1 MSINIF
7 LNTLIH
13 ILILVLLFSFF
24 LNNRDNTNSVIF
36 ILAAITVFICYM
48 IEFVR
53 RPKYIEN
60 FSAPLEYSMGPYNN
74 IDLNKNNNW
83 VDYTWDKEAK
93 KTKMD
98 RTKCGGWRMPPC
110 NVPLHSQ
117 VGFVTPTGLEKKFIE
132 DPSHSA
138 TLPSVTGN
146 KEDPNRMFMFT
157 HNQCHPDCCPSTY
170 TCDRGC
176 VCTTEAQR
184 DFIAKRGLSR
194 TSDIYPGI

>member
-1 MSINIF
+1 MTYLTEKLNFTKQSIKEMQINSKNFYNEIKKRRSIRNFENKGFNVNIIKNAIRAASTSPNGANLQPWHF
-7 LNTLIH
+7 VIITKDKIKKE
-13 ILILVLLFSFF
+13 IRIAAEKEEEEFY
-24 LNNRDNTNSVIF
+24 NNR
-36 ILAAITVFICYM
+36 AP
-48 IEFVR
+48 IEWLEAL
-53 RPKYIEN
+53 K
-60 FSAPLEYSMGPYNN
+60 PLGKS
-74 IDLNKNNNW
+74 
-83 VDYTWDKEAK
+83 
-93 KTKMD
+93 
-98 RTKCGGWRMPPC
+98 
-110 NVPLHSQ
+110 S
-117 VGFVTPTGLEKKFIE
+117 EKKFIE

-170 TCDRGC
+170 TCDRVC